1 MRATRRSVPSCAEP
15 DSACAAG
22 RISRPTSEGSRCPSS
37 SSPVGPIP
45 QCFAQETSLT
55 ARLHAADNIMINDIA
70 YLKELQYD
78 AIICDEA
85 HKAKGLNGR

>member
-1 MRATRRSVPSCAEP
+1 
-15 DSACAAG
+15 
-22 RISRPTSEGSRCPSS
+22 
-37 SSPVGPIP
+37 
-45 QCFAQETSLT
+45 
-55 ARLHAADNIMINDIA
+55 MINDIA